1 MHFRIIIDKIPVHTF
16 NAAYM
21 NEPGIGYIKLS
32 IVSTTTN
39 AEMAEA
45 IKKLKKQNMRKL
57 ILDLQ
62 GNVGC
67 VMDAAINLIDQALA
81 DRKLIVYTEG
91 EHLPRSNAY
100 STTDGMLHKTDI
112 VVLVD
117 DFSASASEIVAGAL
131 QDWDRATI
139 IGRRTFGKGL
149 VQRPFPLKNG
159 GQMRLT
165 IARYYTPSGRNIQKP
180 YSEGVDAYQKDWEN
194 RMNHGELMHADSV
207 VFPDSLKYNTLVTG
221 RTVYGGG
228 GIWPDIFVPLDTTQF
243 TAYHRNVIAKGI
255 FNSTLADYVE
265 QNRKAL
271 KEKYPAFKSF
281 DEKYQVPE
289 SLYKQLINNAEKEDV
304 KYDEEQYQRSFP
316 LLTRQIRAIVARE
329 LYGNENYYKIMN
341 QENPIVQAALKHWS
355 NDDK

>member
-1 MHFRIIIDKIPVHTF
+1 
-16 NAAYM
+16 
-21 NEPGIGYIKLS
+21 
-32 IVSTTTN
+32 
-39 AEMAEA
+39 
-45 IKKLKKQNMRKL
+45 
-57 ILDLQ
+57 
-62 GNVGC
+62 
-67 VMDAAINLIDQALA
+67 
-81 DRKLIVYTEG
+81 
-91 EHLPRSNAY
+91 
-100 STTDGMLHKTDI
+100 
-112 VVLVD
+112 
-117 DFSASASEIVAGAL
+117 
-131 QDWDRATI
+131 
-139 IGRRTFGKGL
+139 
-149 VQRPFPLKNG
+149 
-159 GQMRLT
+159 MRLT

-207 VFPDSLKYNTLVTG
+207 VFPDSLKYNTLITG

-265 QNRKAL
+265 HNRKAL
-271 KEKYPAFKSF
+271 KEKYPTFKSF

-289 SLYKQLINNAEKEDV
+289 NLYKQLINNAEKEDV